1 MFKSMYKSTPK
12 EMVKH
17 FVALSILA
25 TIGVFVVF
33 FKPITAHSGKI
44 TARKNNT
51 LNNHSI
57 SGPTE
62 MRISKAN
69 QLILEGGREV
79 VEVTGINISGS
90 PVGLGAPLN
99 AENISWE
106 GVGIGISNTSEKT
119 ITHIKFGLHLHNS
132 SADASKDPFIPIEFG
147 VDTGLPGN
155 IASDKLRAN
164 ETATVSIPQARAQYL
179 KQQVTRKAS
188 DLARMEIS
196 IELVIFDDDT
206 AWRHGLMAKRSKDN
220 PLLWE
225 FITGKYAKNR
235 RDFVPLRKELK
246 SAARQMKGQHSFLP
260 KSGNGDHLIW
270 PTKTET
276 SIGLNGISPTPGGQ
290 LPCAY
295 PVSFGYFAC
304 YDTPPGQ
311 PACYL
316 IADNFATDFP
326 VYRITIR
333 EFSCAMTPGSVC
345 AFKQAYTT
353 NGNCN

>member
-1 MFKSMYKSTPK
+1 MLRSMCKSIPK
-12 EMVKH
+12 KAVNPIIVLSL
-17 FVALSILA
+17 VASVSIF
-25 TIGVFVVF
+25 TVFI
-33 FKPITAHSGKI
+33 KPITAYSSKI
-44 TARKNNT
+44 SALKNIG
-51 LNNHSI
+51 LDSHSI
-57 SGPTE
+57 SGPAE
-62 MRISKAN
+62 LRISKAN

-90 PVGLGAPLN
+90 PVRLGAPLN

-106 GVGIGISNTSEKT
+106 GVGIGISNRSEKT
-119 ITHIKFGLHLHNS
+119 ITHIKFGLHLHS
-132 SADASKDPFIPIEFG
+132 SSSDASKDPFVPIEFG
-147 VDTGLPGN
+147 VDTGLPGK
-155 IASDKLRAN
+155 IASDKLRPT

-188 DLARMEIS
+188 DLARIEIS

-206 AWRHGLMAKRSKDN
+206 AWRHGLMARRSKDN

-235 RDFVPLRKELK
+235 RDFVPSRKELK

-260 KSGNGDHLIW
+260 KPGNGDHLIW
-270 PTKTET
+270 PNKTET
-276 SIGLNGISPTPGGQ
+276 SIGLNGISPTPSGQ

-304 YDTPPGQ
+304 YETPPGQ

-316 IADNFATDFP
+316 IADNFATNFP
-326 VYRITIR
+326 VYRLTIR
-333 EFSCAMTPGSVC
+333 EFSCAMTPGGVC
-345 AFKQAYTT
+345 AFNQAYTT